1 MCKEMSWRDLLG
13 YFRTAS
19 ALHTYHEKHPED
31 LNSEEDPRFLA
42 DDIKADSKRQ
52 ASRVKADSGED
63 ISIRGGDIAIRFWKD
78 LRQGVLELNPS
89 APVGADDK
97 VQVDWPLAL
106 ILTRRI

>member
-13 YFRTAS
+13 YLRTAS

-31 LNSEEDPRFLA
+31 LNSEEDARFLA

-52 ASRVKADSGED
+52 ASWVKADGED

-78 LRQGVLELNPS
+78 LRQGVLESNPS